1 MYKIAK
7 IKFYP
12 LIDSRETQLDS
23 LSRIISGLLYNGQI
37 MKNYVTEDCGDHFT
51 VTVTVVGEEALLRE
65 NCSSYTCEYLE
76 NFEIEYEIHGRD
88 PFASDFCHC
97 EKHSHLILFHEPRV
111 FSSPVICGDCG
122 WEIPLYRLAQN
133 ETNDENFKIVMWQ
146 DTYDNVCELYINSL
160 SDRFTK
166 RQIRD
171 CNSQLNK
178 LGAQTCKQIEER
190 TGIPT
195 YLFINNPMPDWYS
208 RRKESAPLSHCP
220 KCKGELR
227 VIYKNSANKMCPEC
241 RFAFGTEFI

>member
-23 LSRIISGLLYNGQI
+23 LSRIISGFLYNGQI

-51 VTVTVVGEEALLRE
+51 VTVTIVGEEALLRE
-65 NCSSYTCEYLE
+65 NYSSYTYDHLD
-76 NFEIEYEIHGRD
+76 NFTIEYEISGCD

-97 EKHSHLILFHEPRV
+97 EKHSHLILFHEPGV

-122 WEIPLYRLAQN
+122 LEIPLYKLAQS

-146 DTYDNVCELYINSL
+146 DMYDKVCELYINSL

-166 RQIRD
+166 RQISD
-171 CNSQLNK
+171 YNSQLNK
-178 LGAQTCKQIEER
+178 LGAQNRKRIEER
-190 TGIPT
+190 TGVPT

-208 RRKESAPLSHCP
+208 RQKARAPLSRCP
-220 KCKGELR
+220 KCKNELR
-227 VIYKNSANKMCPEC
+227 VIYPSSENKMCPDC
-241 RFAFGTEFI
+241 RFAFGTKFI